1 MTAKITL
8 DLALRPKALL
18 KKERGVRVYESE
30 SAGASIPGLIDG
42 EGEKRLG
49 ELKG

>member
-8 DLALRPKALL
+8 DRALRPKASS
-18 KKERGVRVYESE
+18 KKRGVRVYESE

-42 EGEKRLG
+42 EREKRLG